1 MTPSPPA
8 SPRTHFALPHLALH
22 WQILIAMLAAAI
34 VGHTLGPEGRMF
46 GYDVVAGLGIVG
58 QLFMNAL
65 KMLIVPLIMSSVICG
80 VANLGATQGLGR
92 IGGKT
97 LAFYVLTS
105 LLAVLVALVVSNT
118 IDPGMLDGQ
127 PVGGQLALNA
137 DAAEVAEK
145 VEAKGHVGIGETLLS
160 AVPSNIV
167 EAAVNTKLLGLVVFS
182 ILFGTFLSRIPP
194 ATAKP
199 LLDFWQA
206 VFEVMMKMTEFVM
219 RLAPFGV
226 FGLVAR
232 TVAKTGFAAAE
243 PLVIFSGSV
252 VLSLAVFSFVILPLL
267 VLLFGRVRPWRLFTA
282 MGPALLTAFSTA
294 SSSATL
300 PMSLDCVERRAGV
313 SNRVCGFVMPLGASM
328 NHAGSALYECSAAMF
343 IAQAYG
349 LHLSF
354 EVQFTVVTLALV
366 TSMGIAGIPAASL
379 VAITVILTAIGLP
392 PEAIGV
398 LLVFDRLLD
407 MARTTVNVLTDGA
420 CAVIVARMEGENDV
434 LTRPIEEIA
443 A

>member
-1 MTPSPPA
+1 MTTTTPA
-8 SPRTHFALPHLALH
+8 ATGLALH
-22 WQILIAMLAAAI
+22 WQILLAMLLAAI
-34 VGHTLGPEGRMF
+34 VGHLIGPNGHVF
-46 GYDVVAGLGIVG
+46 GWDVIAGLEVVG
-58 QLFMNAL
+58 KLFMNAL

-294 SSSATL
+294 SS
-300 PMSLDCVERRAGV
+300 
-313 SNRVCGFVMPLGASM
+313 
-328 NHAGSALYECSAAMF
+328 
-343 IAQAYG
+343 
-349 LHLSF
+349 
-354 EVQFTVVTLALV
+354 
-366 TSMGIAGIPAASL
+366 
-379 VAITVILTAIGLP
+379 
-392 PEAIGV
+392 
-398 LLVFDRLLD
+398 
-407 MARTTVNVLTDGA
+407 
-420 CAVIVARMEGENDV
+420 
-434 LTRPIEEIA
+434 
-443 A
+443 